1 MLIYILVLPH
11 TMQPQLPTNS
21 RLVFVRH
28 ANTDKATPDEARQL
42 TETGRHQAFKTG
54 QKTGRIF
61 SKVITSSVPRTQQT
75 ARLIASDDDLTL
87 TPLDILYRTPGDE
100 AWTILNKMFAEL
112 GNAPLSAYHAHE
124 YWHVLQEFGK
134 VAAEAI
140 LAEVA
145 DLENG
150 SDILVVSHAVLTPA
164 FVYELFAGAN
174 PAEQNV
180 RDTVYETVLGECGF
194 IEVTIGDTL
203 DDITIT
209 VTTE

>member
-1 MLIYILVLPH
+1 MNIVLPH

-42 TETGRHQAFKTG
+42 TDIGRQQAFRTG

-61 SKVITSSVPRTQQT
+61 SKVITSSVLRTQQT
-75 ARLIASDDDLTL
+75 ARLIASDDDLSL
-87 TPLDILYRTPGDE
+87 TSLDILYRTPGDVDW
-100 AWTILNKMFAEL
+100 AILNKMFAEL
-112 GNAPLSAYHAHE
+112 GNAPLSAYHLRE
-124 YWHVLQEFGK
+124 DWHVLQEFGK
-134 VAAEAI
+134 AAAEAI

-150 SDILVVSHAVLTPA
+150 SDILIVSHAVLTPA
-164 FVYELFAGAN
+164 FVHELFAGAN
-174 PAEQNV
+174 PAEQSV

-203 DDITIT
+203 DDIAIT